1 MLQHRTGNDL
11 RRDTFLTGILY
22 YLRIMQAGGW
32 GNDRVFKEVYRHTLP
47 EEVEKMNKIAITYF
61 ESYDTK

>member
-22 YLRIMQAGGW
+22 HLRAADTIQNTRSLSGCY
-32 GNDRVFKEVYRHTLP
+32 FY
-47 EEVEKMNKIAITYF
+47 TYF
-61 ESYDTK
+61 SYK